1 MTDQTQDTSAESRQ
15 KTTPERPQDN
25 GPSDQAAEQRS
36 AGSANAESVSQ
47 APTLVPPTDIIE
59 TKDALV
65 MMLDMPGAE
74 PESLDVA
81 LDRQELRVSA
91 RCTPSAPEGYALI
104 HAEYR
109 DGNYERVFS
118 VSERIDEERIDALF
132 KDGVLRLTLPKATP
146 SAKKIEVKAA

>member
-1 MTDQTQDTSAESRQ
+1 MTDQTQDTSAETRQ
-15 KTTPERPQDN
+15 ETTPERQQDN
-25 GPSDQAAEQRS
+25 GPTDQSAEQRS
-36 AGSANAESVSQ
+36 AASANAESVSQ

-59 TKDALV
+59 TKDALI
-65 MMLDMPGAE
+65 MMLDMPGAD

-91 RCTPSAPEGYALI
+91 RCTPTAPEGYTLI

-118 VSERIDEERIDALF
+118 VSERIDEDRIDAMF
-132 KDGVLRLTLPKATP
+132 KDGVLRLTLPKASP
-146 SAKKIEVKAA
+146 PAKKIEVKAA